1 MSIPADP
8 AIAAALVRDLE
19 TPADILAELAMSPLA
34 FLREGVATHPNVTAD
49 VLDSLVQERL
59 DPVTDLGLAL
69 ARAIARNTRTQSTT
83 LAKIMGLLAPDK
95 RDGARRENWP
105 FEDLT
110 ALVLTHRNCPEGEGA
125 AFLKRARLPRDPKA
139 RIARN
144 TASRE
149 ILEALKSKDSA
160 TVQRA
165 AALNLRAP
173 NDVQ

>member
-8 AIAAALVRDLE
+8 AIAAALVRDSG
-19 TPADILAELAMSPLA
+19 TPADVLAELATSPLA
-34 FLREGVATHPNVTAD
+34 FLREGVATHPNVTPD
-49 VLDSLVQERL
+49 LLDSLVQEHL

-83 LAKIMGLLAPDK
+83 LAKIIGLLAPDK
-95 RDGARRENWP
+95 LDGARRENWP

-110 ALVLTHRNCPEGEGA
+110 ALVLTHRNCPELEGA
-125 AFLKRARLPRDPKA
+125 LFLKRTSLPRDLKA
-139 RIARN
+139 RIGRN

-149 ILEALKSKDSA
+149 ILEVLKSEGNS